1 MVESNVA
8 AWGPQT
14 NQRQISILS
23 TLPPA
28 RTVAIL
34 PHFFFFAHL
43 KKIPQE
49 VLCILYICPRE
60 LPRSPWALS
69 AEHKGPATC
78 SQELTDV
85 FCPDFCRCVTTQ
97 YLLWT
102 LLPLRLLTKHLVL
115 GYMCSG
121 AALNLALRGGVGQG
135 SQIHLEGLD
144 VSVSKFSRL
153 GDFCSSRSTLGNGAQ
168 AYTQSS
174 VIIPRQCL
182 HTGQT

>member
-14 NQRQISILS
+14 NQEQISILS

-34 PHFFFFAHL
+34 PHFFFFACL

-49 VLCILYICPRE
+49 VLRILYICPRE
-60 LPRSPWALS
+60 LPMSLS

-78 SQELTDV
+78 SQELPDV
-85 FCPDFCRCVTTQ
+85 FCPDFCRCVTSQ

-102 LLPLRLLTKHLVL
+102 LLPLRLFTKHVVL

-121 AALNLALRGGVGQG
+121 AALNLALRGGVG
-135 SQIHLEGLD
+135 HLVGFD

-153 GDFCSSRSTLGNGAQ
+153 GDFCSSRSILGNGAHACHKAQ
-168 AYTQSS
+168 
-174 VIIPRQCL
+174 L
-182 HTGQT
+182 